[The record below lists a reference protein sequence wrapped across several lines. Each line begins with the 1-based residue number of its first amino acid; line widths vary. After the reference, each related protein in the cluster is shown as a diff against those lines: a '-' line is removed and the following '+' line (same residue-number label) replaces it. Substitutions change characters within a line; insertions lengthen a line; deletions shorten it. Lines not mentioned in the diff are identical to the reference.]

1 MTKQEAI
8 RKADAE
14 WIKAA
19 NDRIKAAALPDDAG
33 RRGPMKRNPPTGNP
47 RPGTKSD
54 RILKWFQARKGE
66 WFSHLLLDQC
76 MSNVCLYG
84 TARSRDRRIQEFVVA
99 KKLKVQRLKTHAMWS
114 AK

>member
-1 MTKQEAI
+1 MKKH
-8 RKADAE
+8 RK
-14 WIKAA
+14 
-19 NDRIKAAALPDDAG
+19 
-33 RRGPMKRNPPTGNP
+33 PPTGQVRAGSKTAN
-47 RPGTKSD
+47 
-54 RILKWFQARKGE
+54 ILAWFQARKGE

-76 MSNVCLYG
+76 MSNVGLYG